1 MDAEVPDRNHGVSLE
16 GTPRVCTMQLGSLV
30 TRLSLEDAV
39 SSAESVLPVGFVR
52 EITSDRR
59 VLLDERALPPMLD
72 FRAIG
77 WLPAFTT
84 ELLGLISQRLESVS
98 ARTCI

>member
-1 MDAEVPDRNHGVSLE
+1 
-16 GTPRVCTMQLGSLV
+16 
-30 TRLSLEDAV
+30 AV

-52 EITSDRR
+52 ELTSDRR

-84 ELLGLISQRLESVS
+84 ELLGLISQRLESVFRPDVHMTIGGLS
-98 ARTCI
+98 ELLELLLLQTLSEFNLRISQLLA